1 MLQLFFNWRGRIN
14 RQTYILAILG
24 VSFCVSILPLLILR
38 QGADASSTFV
48 AILQFV
54 PIYQIAICIVIQILA
69 TYSYIVLMIKRIHDL
84 DASGWETVIGLLV
97 MLIIPLLSL
106 ILWFQPGT
114 YGRNSHGENTRSRK
128 PRFFEGV
135 SVRPEFQD

>member
-1 MLQLFFNWRGRIN
+1 MLKLFFNCEGRIN

-24 VSFCVSILPLLILR
+24 VSFCVSILPLLLLR
-38 QGADASSTFV
+38 QGADASSTL
-48 AILQFV
+48 ASM
-54 PIYQIAICIVIQILA
+54 PIYQTAIYIVIQILA
-69 TYSYIVLMIKRIHDL
+69 TYTYIVLMIKRIHDL
-84 DASGWETVIGLLV
+84 DAPGCDTVIGLLI

>member
-1 MLQLFFNWRGRIN
+1 MLQLFFNWKGRIN

-24 VSFCVSILPLLILR
+24 VSFCVSILPLLLLR
-38 QGADASSTFV
+38 QGADASSTL
-48 AILQFV
+48 ASM
-54 PIYQIAICIVIQILA
+54 PIYQIAIYIVIQILA
-69 TYSYIVLMIKRIHDL
+69 TYTYIILMIKRIHDL
-84 DASGWETVIGLLV
+84 DASGWDTVIGLLI

-114 YGRNSHGENTRSRK
+114 YGRNSHGENTRSHK